1 MNLLSSRANFGLEN
15 ENSDP
20 KMYWFMFLIV
30 NIFFRLT
37 STVNLAN
44 PVARQA
50 GATFFHGAPLVPHP
64 IVPILPPPP
73 RTIVIEEPAPPEP
86 ETVRFLNF

>member
-1 MNLLSSRANFGLEN
+1 
-15 ENSDP
+15 
-20 KMYWFMFLIV
+20 MFLIV

-64 IVPILPPPP
+64 IVPILPPVP